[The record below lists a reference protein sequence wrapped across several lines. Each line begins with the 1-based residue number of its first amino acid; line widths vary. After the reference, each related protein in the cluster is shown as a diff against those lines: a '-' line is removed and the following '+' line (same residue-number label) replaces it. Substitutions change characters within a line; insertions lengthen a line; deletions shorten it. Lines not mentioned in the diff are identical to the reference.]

1 VIRPPYRLAAATII
15 AAMSLPAPAQE
26 TTDAILVTAN
36 RTPVTK
42 DDTLASVDV
51 ITREDIEQQQA
62 QDVPDLLGGLAGID
76 LTRNGGRGNTSSI
89 NIRGTSNDQT
99 LVLVDGVRVAS
110 ATTGGPELSNLAPE
124 QIERIEVV
132 RGPRAS
138 LYGADAIGG
147 VIQIFT
153 RRNAGAN
160 ASVTAG
166 GNNTRAATLG
176 YGRNGEQGFWSLNAA
191 RHLTDGF
198 DVKDGTEPDD
208 DSFRQSSLS
217 FRGAR
222 EITDNARVT
231 AATQYREGEPRFD
244 GDPNGSSNK
253 QHSTRLGL
261 ELTPTDYWDFSVDV
275 SRAFDDTDAREFG
288 GGRFI
293 TERDSLTYQND
304 FYLGGSQILTL
315 GGDWRR
321 DKVSG
326 TTDYTDDERENAAV
340 FGQYQWRPSAWDLEL
355 SLRHDDNEAFGTQTT
370 GSATAGYQ
378 FTKTTHGFVSYG
390 TGFKAPSFNDLF
402 FPRQNFGFF
411 AFEGNPDL
419 EPEKSRS
426 WEAGLRG
433 GNAWHWEVTAFYTEV
448 EDLIVN
454 QTEDEGGLFVTR
466 PTNVREAEIPG
477 VEASIGGELA
487 GLETNLNATWVDPE
501 DKETG
506 NQLPRRSRYSANLD
520 VSRAFA
526 SVRLGG
532 AAQYRSERY
541 DDFAN
546 DTELGSYITLDLRA
560 GWQFAPQWQL
570 RGIVRNATDRTYQTA
585 DGFNTEGRVGL
596 ITVSWNQGNQE

>member
-1 VIRPPYRLAAATII
+1 
-15 AAMSLPAPAQE
+15 MSLPAPAQE

-51 ITREDIEQQQA
+51 ITREDIEQKQA
-62 QDVPDLLGGLAGID
+62 QDVPDLLSGLAGID

-89 NIRGTSNDQT
+89 HIRGTSNDQT

-147 VIQIFT
+147 VTQIFT

-166 GNNTRAATLG
+166 GNNTRAATVG
-176 YGRNGEQGFWSLNAA
+176 YGRNSDKGFWSLNAA

-208 DSFRQSSLS
+208 DGFRQSSLS

-231 AATQYREGEPRFD
+231 AATQYRAGEPRFD
-244 GDPNGSSNK
+244 GDTNGSSNK

-261 ELTPTDYWDFSVDV
+261 ELTPTGYWDFSVDV
-275 SRAFDDTDAREFG
+275 SRAFDEIDAREFG

-315 GGDWRR
+315 GSDWRR

-326 TTDYTDDERENAAV
+326 TTNYTDDERENAAV

-370 GSATAGYQ
+370 GSAAAGYQ
-378 FTKTTHGFVSYG
+378 FTQTMRGFVSYG
-390 TGFKAPSFNDLF
+390 TGFKAPSFNKLF
-402 FPRQNFGFF
+402 FPSF
-411 AFEGNPDL
+411 GNPNLDA
-419 EPEKSRS
+419 EHSRS
-426 WEAGLRG
+426 WEATLTGSR
-433 GNAWHWEVTAFYTEV
+433 NVDWHFTAFRTEID
-448 EDLIVN
+448 DLIGF
-454 QTEDEGGLFVTR
+454 DPVTF
-466 PTNVREAEIPG
+466 TAANVDDAVIEG
-477 VEASIGGELA
+477 VEAQLTTTLA
-487 GLETNLNATWVDPE
+487 GLRTHFNATLQDPENDRTGNTLRRRAEVLANLN
-501 DKETG
+501 
-506 NQLPRRSRYSANLD
+506 
-520 VSRAFA
+520 VSRRFGDF
-526 SVRLGG
+526 RLGADTRYRG
-532 AAQYRSERY
+532 DRYEDAANTDELEG
-541 DDFAN
+541 FA
-546 DTELGSYITLDLRA
+546 TVDLRA

-596 ITVSWNQGNQE
+596 ITLSWNQGNQE